1 MNTSDAANYIGMSA
15 SWLNKT
21 RMHGNGPAYIKL
33 GGSVK
38 YLKSDLDSWMAANR
52 RTAVYDFANDN
63 TVTTPLA
70 RSEMAR
76 ATA

>member
-1 MNTSDAANYIGMSA
+1 MNTVDAANYIGMSA

-21 RMHGNGPAYIKL
+21 RMHGNGPAYIKM

-52 RTAVYDFANDN
+52 RTAIYDFANDN
-63 TVTTPLA
+63 GVATPLPLLA
-70 RSEMAR
+70 M
-76 ATA
+76 TAA